1 MIGTEAISR
10 VIGKDV
16 YDQSGDKIGSASEVY
31 LDDESGQPE
40 WVTVRTGL
48 FGTKES
54 FVPLRDADLTDEG
67 LRVPVT
73 KSQVKDAPR
82 VDTDGHLSPQEEQEL
97 YRYYGLGSGQGAM
110 TDVATGRGDRDQTA
124 VMDPTTTTGT
134 AGMAGA
140 GGGTRDVVDPS
151 TPTGTAGTAGG
162 GSRDVVDPSTT
173 AETAGMAGAGGGT
186 RDVVDPSTPTETAGT
201 AAGTAGTT
209 GMADSGTAGHTD
221 RDRDGIRDDVR
232 GTVGHDTSGPTT
244 DNAMTR
250 SEERLNVGT
259 RSEEVGRARL
269 RKYVVTENVSET
281 VPVSREEVR
290 VEREPITDANVGN
303 ALDGPAISE
312 EEHEVTLRAERPVVE
327 KEAVPVER
335 IRLDKDTVT
344 DQETVSA
351 DVRKE
356 EGEVDGGRRSEE
368 R

>member
-54 FVPLRDADLTDEG
+54 FVPIRDADLTDDG
-67 LRVPVT
+67 LRVPVS
-73 KSQVKDAPR
+73 KSQVKDAPKI
-82 VDTDGHLSPQEEQEL
+82 DTEGHLSPQEEQEL
-97 YRYYGLGSGQGAM
+97 YRYYGLGYGQGAQ
-110 TDVATGRGDRDQTA
+110 TDTTVGRVDRDSQA

-134 AGMAGA
+134 AGMAGT
-140 GGGTRDVVDPS
+140 GRDRDVIDP
-151 TPTGTAGTAGG
+151 TTTTETGGVAGTGRTDRDRDLAGTG
-162 GSRDVVDPSTT
+162 
-173 AETAGMAGAGGGT
+173 TAGMAGT
-186 RDVVDPSTPTETAGT
+186 
-201 AAGTAGTT
+201 
-209 GMADSGTAGHTD
+209 SGRTD
-221 RDRDGIRDDVR
+221 RDRDGRADHTGEAGVVGRDV
-232 GTVGHDTSGPTT
+232 SGPTT
-244 DNAMTR
+244 DDAMTR

-259 RSEEVGRARL
+259 RTEEAGRARL
-269 RKYVVTENVSET
+269 RKYVVSENVTET

-312 EEHEVTLRAERPVVE
+312 EEHEVTLHAERPVVE

-335 IRLDKDTVT
+335 VRLDKETVT
-344 DQETVSA
+344 DQERVSA

-356 EGEVDGGRRSEE
+356 ELEVDGVRDTDRRI
-368 R
+368 